1 LYELLKVTEPLRE
14 MIVQRKSN
22 TEIKALLKPEM
33 VTIQQDALLKV
44 TAGETSLEEALRV
57 AFGDAS

>member
-1 LYELLKVTEPLRE
+1 

-22 TEIKALLKPEM
+22 TEIKALLKSEM